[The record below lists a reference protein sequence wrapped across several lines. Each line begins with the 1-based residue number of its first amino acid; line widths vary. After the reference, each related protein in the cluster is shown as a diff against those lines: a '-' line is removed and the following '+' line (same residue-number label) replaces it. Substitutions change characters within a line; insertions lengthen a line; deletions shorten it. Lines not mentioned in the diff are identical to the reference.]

1 MTLTTIWIL
10 KKMYELEKDHWYNA
24 SFVNTL
30 LQEIEELRLFISEC
44 APERWIRENN
54 VEKAQQWE
62 EEATKK
68 ILGK

>member
-1 MTLTTIWIL
+1 
-10 KKMYELEKDHWYNA
+10 MYEIEENHWYNA
-24 SFVNTL
+24 EFVNKL
-30 LQEIEELRLFISEC
+30 LQEIEDLRLFISEC